1 MYVSVVDDAPCPT
14 SCCFGGPELGV
25 LYVTTMNS
33 SPTELLPTGA
43 VIAIAMSEGISGL
56 QEAAPFDE
64 SFLSSPRMAGG
75 DEATPDIESNCMYY
89 CCGLTLG
96 D

>member
-1 MYVSVVDDAPCPT
+1 
-14 SCCFGGPELGV
+14 
-25 LYVTTMNS
+25 MNS

>member
-1 MYVSVVDDAPCPT
+1 
-14 SCCFGGPELGV
+14 
-25 LYVTTMNS
+25 MNS
-33 SPTELLPTGA
+33 SPAELLPTGA
-43 VIAIAMSEGISGL
+43 VLALTMPEDISGL

-64 SFLSSPRMAGG
+64 SFLSSPRVAVG
-75 DEATPDIESNCMYY
+75 EESTPAIESNCMYY